1 MMSQLRTRGAG
12 RLKPYVGVDGM
23 VTLKLVY
30 DEPESGGTI
39 SAELPADYWWA
50 MSKQVGDML
59 KAAGY
64 PPPEEATGD

>member
-1 MMSQLRTRGAG
+1 MTNRLITQGTG
-12 RLKPYVGVDGM
+12 RLKPHVGVDGV

-39 SAELPADYWWA
+39 TVELPADYWWA

-59 KAAGY
+59 KVAGY
-64 PPPEEATGD
+64 PPPEEDAE